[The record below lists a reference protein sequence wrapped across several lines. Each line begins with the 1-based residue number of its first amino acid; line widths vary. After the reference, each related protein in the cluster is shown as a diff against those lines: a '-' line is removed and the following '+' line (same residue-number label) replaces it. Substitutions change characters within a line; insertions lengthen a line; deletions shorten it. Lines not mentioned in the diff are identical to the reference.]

1 VNAKEHGLA
10 DTDIHRRQPL
20 AKNWRE
26 KMNRRTAI
34 RRLAT
39 FFLTTASL
47 AQAQQPKKIWRIG
60 FLAALA
66 RTSTPHNTEAF
77 LLGLRELGYLE
88 GQNIIIEYR
97 WADGK
102 FERLPELAA
111 DLVRLKVDVIVAVV
125 TQASLA
131 AKNATTTIPIV
142 MIGVSDPVE
151 SGLVASLARPGA
163 NITGTS
169 IMAAEIVGK
178 QLGLLNETFP
188 KISRVAALWN
198 PANPVFQA
206 AQLREVE
213 VTAKALRVKLQSL
226 EARDP
231 KEIDR
236 AFAAIA
242 RERTRA
248 LHVLADPVYTTQRKQ
263 IAELAIKHR
272 LPAVSGSTAY
282 AEAGLLMSYGA
293 SFPESYH
300 RAATYVD
307 KILKGVRPADIP
319 VERPIKFEFVINLN
333 TAKQIGV
340 TVPQSVLFR
349 ADKVIR

>member
-1 VNAKEHGLA
+1 MSQHSAL
-10 DTDIHRRQPL
+10 
-20 AKNWRE
+20 NWGG

-47 AQAQQPKKIWRIG
+47 AQAQQPKKVARMG
-60 FLAALA
+60 YLAAATRPGTAHL
-66 RTSTPHNTEAF
+66 TEAF
-77 LLGLRELGYLE
+77 LQGLRELGYIE
-88 GQNIIIEYR
+88 GQNIVIEYR
-97 WADGK
+97 WADGN

-111 DLVRLKVDVIVAVV
+111 ELVRLKVDVIVALV

-131 AKNATTTIPIV
+131 AKNATGTIPIV
-142 MIGVSDPVE
+142 MVAVGNPVD
-151 SGLVASLARPGA
+151 SGLIASLARPGA

-169 IMAAEIVGK
+169 TMTDEVVGK
-178 QLGLLNETFP
+178 QLELLKETFP

-213 VTAKALRVKLQSL
+213 VTAKALGVKLQSL
-226 EARDP
+226 KARDP

-236 AFAAIA
+236 AFAAMA
-242 RERTRA
+242 KERTRA
-248 LHVLADPVYTTQRKQ
+248 LHVLSDPVFTTHRKQ

-272 LPAVSGSTAY
+272 LPAISGATAY
-282 AEAGLLMSYGA
+282 ADAGLLMSYGA
-293 SFPESYH
+293 SFPESYR

-307 KILKGVRPADIP
+307 KILKGAKPADIP
-319 VERPIKFEFVINLN
+319 VERPIRFEFVINLN